1 MKMAERNRAHTHR
14 HEDVQPAH
22 QHPNHAD
29 RDAPTERTILARQR
43 RAREQVRR
51 AKQQA
56 RWREREAIVTQRTA
70 DTQRNDRASG
80 ARDYRWEVA

>member
-1 MKMAERNRAHTHR
+1 MKMAERNKAHTHR

-43 RAREQVRR
+43 RARETEPTCHGDGNIAVIEGLRPTESPR
-51 AKQQA
+51 SDSG
-56 RWREREAIVTQRTA
+56 V
-70 DTQRNDRASG
+70 ND
-80 ARDYRWEVA
+80 V